1 MPKLK
6 KDFENFLNICVT
18 GNWDFNLDGS
28 ISIEGDLDCS
38 SFLKSSK
45 KLNTG
50 FLPKIKIKSVSGDF
64 NCSNNNLIS
73 LQYSPEFVGGS
84 FKCYSNNLKS
94 LEFCSSKI
102 GANLDCMYNQI
113 ETLFGC
119 PAEIFGNIVLDF
131 NELNDLQGGPKIVS
145 GDYRVSTNQL
155 ISLIGSPI
163 EIGGS
168 FICENNNLESLI
180 GGPKTVGKNY
190 SCSQNYLTDLKGS
203 PDTVGGNFC
212 CSNNSIHSLE
222 RSPLKVTGG
231 FDCRNN
237 KLESLKGCSEF
248 VGGGF
253 NASNNSL
260 ISLEGLPS
268 VNIEDVIIQSNKI
281 SDKSFYIIAKDVV
294 KGIPYKVSLALSWD
308 LLDYTDQENLSHFL
322 DYKEVSEFIIKM
334 YTDDP
339 IGITKIYD
347 RIPVHIRK
355 KVMDQIKKSIEE
367 PKEFNQTLQNVSDL
381 ISSGIFDD
389 DI

>member
-6 KDFENFLNICVT
+6 KDFEDFLNRCVT
-18 GNWDFNLDGS
+18 GNWGFNLDGS
-28 ISIEGDLDCS
+28 IFIEGDLDCS

-50 FLPKIKIKSVSGDF
+50 FLPKIKIKSISGDF

-84 FKCYSNNLKS
+84 FKCYSNILKS
-94 LEFCSSKI
+94 LEFCSPKI
-102 GANLDCMYNQI
+102 GANFDCMYNQI
-113 ETLFGC
+113 ENLFGC

-131 NELNDLQGGPKIVS
+131 NELKDLKGGPKIVS

-155 ISLIGSPI
+155 ISLIGSPVEI
-163 EIGGS
+163 EGS

-180 GGPKTVGKNY
+180 GGPKTIGKNY

-203 PDTVGGNFC
+203 PDIVGGNFC

-222 RSPLKVTGG
+222 GSPLKVTGG

-253 NASNNSL
+253 DASNNSL
-260 ISLEGLPS
+260 ISLEGLPR
-268 VNIEDVIIQSNKI
+268 VNADEVSIQSNKI
-281 SDKSFYIIAKDVV
+281 SDKSFSILTNDVV
-294 KGIPYKVSLALSWD
+294 TGIPYKVSLALSWD
-308 LLDYTDQENLSHFL
+308 LIDYKDQENLSHFL
-322 DYKEVSEFIIKM
+322 DYKEVSNFIVKR
-334 YTDDP
+334 YSEDP
-339 IGITKIYD
+339 IEITKIYD

-355 KVMDQIKKSIEE
+355 KVIDEIKKKLDNH
-367 PKEFNQTLQNVSDL
+367 KEFNQTIQNVSDL

>member
-1 MPKLK
+1 
-6 KDFENFLNICVT
+6 
-18 GNWDFNLDGS
+18 
-28 ISIEGDLDCS
+28 
-38 SFLKSSK
+38 
-45 KLNTG
+45 
-50 FLPKIKIKSVSGDF
+50 
-64 NCSNNNLIS
+64 
-73 LQYSPEFVGGS
+73 
-84 FKCYSNNLKS
+84 
-94 LEFCSSKI
+94 
-102 GANLDCMYNQI
+102 MYNQI
-113 ETLFGC
+113 ESLLGC
-119 PAEIFGNIVLDF
+119 PDTIFGNLLLDF
-131 NELNDLQGGPKIVS
+131 NELKNLENGPTHVG
-145 GDYRVSTNQL
+145 GDYRVSTNKL
-155 ISLIGSPI
+155 NSLSGSPV

-168 FICENNNLESLI
+168 FICENNNLESLLN
-180 GGPKTVGKNY
+180 GPKNVLKNY
-190 SCSQNYLTDLKGS
+190 SCSQNYLRDLKGS
-203 PDTVGGNFC
+203 PNSVGGNFC
-212 CSNNSIHSLE
+212 CSNNLIDSLKG
-222 RSPLKVTGG
+222 SPKKVLGG

-237 KLESLKGCSEF
+237 KLESLSGCSEF

-253 NASNNSL
+253 NASNNFL
-260 ISLEGLPS
+260 ISLDGLPS
-268 VNIEDVIIQSNKI
+268 VDIEDVIIQSNKI
-281 SDKSFYIIAKDVV
+281 SDKSFYIIAKEVV